1 MSIQQA
7 DDDHY
12 WLVAS
17 RILAGRVVPFLGAG
31 ANLCGRPDG
40 EPWALGRFLPSGR
53 ELAESLAGASRY
65 PVDDDMDLLRVSQ
78 YVDAVL
84 GEHAL
89 YEYLRS
95 TFDADYPPTAL
106 HRLLAEIPPLLR
118 ARGRPP
124 LLILT
129 TNYDDSLERA
139 FAEAGE
145 PCECL
150 WYEAKRGQS
159 RGRFMHGLP
168 DGVVTIDRPN
178 EYLTP
183 ALREHTVILKLH
195 GAIDRKDAKRDSYVI
210 TEDNYIDYLSQGDI
224 AAQIP
229 ITLRENMAESHFLF
243 LGYSLRDW
251 NLRVVLHR
259 MWGQQT
265 LDLKSWAVQRERMTG
280 KLSEIEQKLW
290 RDRGDVDLFYVPLD
304 EYVEKLRVQ
313 LLATPSE
320 QIAS

>member
-17 RILAGRVVPFLGAG
+17 RTLAGRVVPFLGAG

-40 EPWALGRFLPSGR
+40 QPWALGRFLPSGR

-118 ARGRPP
+118 ARR
-124 LLILT
+124 
-129 TNYDDSLERA
+129 
-139 FAEAGE
+139 
-145 PCECL
+145 C
-150 WYEAKRGQS
+150 
-159 RGRFMHGLP
+159 
-168 DGVVTIDRPN
+168 
-178 EYLTP
+178 
-183 ALREHTVILKLH
+183 
-195 GAIDRKDAKRDSYVI
+195 
-210 TEDNYIDYLSQGDI
+210 
-224 AAQIP
+224 
-229 ITLRENMAESHFLF
+229 
-243 LGYSLRDW
+243 
-251 NLRVVLHR
+251 
-259 MWGQQT
+259 
-265 LDLKSWAVQRERMTG
+265 
-280 KLSEIEQKLW
+280 
-290 RDRGDVDLFYVPLD
+290 
-304 EYVEKLRVQ
+304 
-313 LLATPSE
+313 
-320 QIAS
+320 

>member
-1 MSIQQA
+1 
-7 DDDHY
+7 
-12 WLVAS
+12 
-17 RILAGRVVPFLGAG
+17 
-31 ANLCGRPDG
+31 
-40 EPWALGRFLPSGR
+40 
-53 ELAESLAGASRY
+53 
-65 PVDDDMDLLRVSQ
+65 
-78 YVDAVL
+78 
-84 GEHAL
+84 
-89 YEYLRS
+89 
-95 TFDADYPPTAL
+95 
-106 HRLLAEIPPLLR
+106 
-118 ARGRPP
+118 
-124 LLILT
+124 
-129 TNYDDSLERA
+129 
-139 FAEAGE
+139 
-145 PCECL
+145 
-150 WYEAKRGQS
+150 
-159 RGRFMHGLP
+159 MHGLP

-195 GAIDRKDAKRDSYVI
+195 GAIDRNDAKRDSYVI

-304 EYVEKLRVQ
+304 EYVEKLRTQ